1 MRIQWIEEYNC
12 GCSQVE
18 DRKKD
23 LLGYCG
29 IHGNERKRVTK
40 MPVPKGKKPLEK
52 GLAS

>member
-1 MRIQWIEEYNC
+1 MKIQWIEEYNC
-12 GCSQVE
+12 GCSLVE

-29 IHGNERKRVTK
+29 IHGNERKKVTK
-40 MPVPKGKKPLEK
+40 VIVGNEPLEK

>member
-1 MRIQWIEEYNC
+1 MKIQWIEEYNY

-29 IHGNERKRVTK
+29 IHGYERKKVTK
-40 MPVPKGKKPLEK
+40 VIVEKPLEK